1 MFWEETLETLPR
13 NQLRA
18 LQSERLKR
26 TLARAAAA
34 PYYRRMYPASGIALD
49 RISGLEDLNRLP
61 FTTKRDLRAGYPF
74 EFLAV
79 DKEAVVRLHSSSGTT
94 GQATVVCHNAHD
106 LASWANLMA
115 RCMFMTGARPAD
127 VFQNMT
133 GYGMFTGGLGFHYG
147 AERLGVLTVPA
158 GAGNSRRQIKFMQD
172 FGTTIVH
179 VIPSYALHLLSV
191 FEEAGVEPQ
200 RDLRLKIAY
209 LGAEPYS
216 EHTRKRVED
225 GLGVK
230 VFNSYGLS
238 EMSGPGV
245 AFECPEQNGMHIWE
259 DAFVVELLNP
269 TTLQPVPEGEEGE
282 LVLTTLDRQA
292 MPLIRYRTR
301 DLTSILP
308 GPCPCGRTHRRIARI
323 KGRSDDMFIIK
334 GVNVFPM
341 QVETLLMSIPE
352 VGRNYQ
358 IILENEGPMDA
369 MTVQVEVQREFF
381 HGDVKSLKALQQ
393 RITAALKGE
402 LLFTPKVDLVEPDA
416 IPKSEGKAVR
426 VIDRRR
432 LES

>member
-1 MFWEETLETLPR
+1 MFWEETLETLPADR
-13 NQLRA
+13 LRA

-26 TLARAAAA
+26 TLERAAAG
-34 PYYRRMYPASGIALD
+34 PYYRRMFRECGAAPERVSGV
-49 RISGLEDLNRLP
+49 EDLARLP
-61 FTTKRDLRAGYPF
+61 FTTKQDLRAGYPF

-79 DKEAVVRLHSSSGTT
+79 PKAEVVRLHSSSGTT
-94 GQATVVCHNAHD
+94 GQATVVCHNARD
-106 LASWANLMA
+106 LARWADRMA
-115 RCMFMTGARPAD
+115 RCMYMTGARSAD

-147 AERLGVLTVPA
+147 AERLGALTVPA
-158 GAGNSRRQIKFMQD
+158 GAGNSLRQIKFMKD
-172 FGTTIVH
+172 FGTTLLH
-179 VIPSYALHLLSV
+179 AIPSYALHLLSV
-191 FEEAGVEPQ
+191 FEAAGVDPR

-216 EHTRKRVED
+216 EQTRQRVEA
-225 GLGVK
+225 GLGAR

-259 DAFVVELLNP
+259 DAFLVEVLNP
-269 TTLQPVPEGEEGE
+269 ATLAPVPEGEEGE
-282 LVLTTLDRQA
+282 LVLTTLDREA
-292 MPLIRYRTR
+292 MPLVRYRTR
-301 DLTSILP
+301 DLTAILP
-308 GPCPCGRTHRRIARI
+308 GPCPCGRSHRRIARI

-334 GVNVFPM
+334 GVNVFPV
-341 QVETLLMSIPE
+341 QVETLLMGVPE

-393 RITAALKGE
+393 RITTALKGE
-402 LLFTPKVDLVEPDA
+402 LLFTPKVALVEPDA
-416 IPKSEGKAVR
+416 IPKSDGKAVR

-432 LES
+432 KE